1 MAILAEN
8 LYKKLTKQEKRLY
21 DGVLGMGGFK
31 QKYEQNPD
39 SPSVTQ
45 DPNYEKFKA
54 VADAQAAVPEKG
66 FIGDVIDALNPFSS
80 AEASDRSVIDEGLR
94 KFYESQISDI
104 QTDPT
109 DLFPQRQIQDLV
121 DPSVNIDEFGVGSL
135 DAKDLIG
142 PSIEKTG
149 MTVDEYFADQA
160 PGVMRPEDPLR
171 SLIPQ
176 VTGFVGPQFRGVGS
190 LGRDDEDVEQV
201 SSLTE
206 PTGLAKLA
214 QFLPFGDRSLIGAGL
229 NIVRDLIPKSDP
241 RTIAMQNFYGRRFGL
256 TDTGQVASGLMRGY
270 NPVSGGLLN
279 TITGG
284 RFGKA
289 PSRGLARAMQK
300 RIERIE
306 ETLKNKKSDQ
316 LKDRLKQLRDLQR
329 DEIKDRFDRGES
341 LGSIGRSTFSGPGMA
356 FERRN
361 TGTGKGPR

>member
-1 MAILAEN
+1 
-8 LYKKLTKQEKRLY
+8 
-21 DGVLGMGGFK
+21 
-31 QKYEQNPD
+31 
-39 SPSVTQ
+39 
-45 DPNYEKFKA
+45 
-54 VADAQAAVPEKG
+54 
-66 FIGDVIDALNPFSS
+66 
-80 AEASDRSVIDEGLR
+80 
-94 KFYESQISDI
+94 
-104 QTDPT
+104 
-109 DLFPQRQIQDLV
+109 
-121 DPSVNIDEFGVGSL
+121 
-135 DAKDLIG
+135 
-142 PSIEKTG
+142 
-149 MTVDEYFADQA
+149 
-160 PGVMRPEDPLR
+160 
-171 SLIPQ
+171 
-176 VTGFVGPQFRGVGS
+176 
-190 LGRDDEDVEQV
+190 
-201 SSLTE
+201 
-206 PTGLAKLA
+206 
-214 QFLPFGDRSLIGAGL
+214 
-229 NIVRDLIPKSDP
+229 
-241 RTIAMQNFYGRRFGL
+241 MQNFYGRRFGL

>member
-1 MAILAEN
+1 MADLSAV
-8 LYKKLTKQEKRLY
+8 EKRKY
-21 DGVLGMGGFK
+21 KIFK
-31 QKYEQNPD
+31 NQVDLDKPYKDQNLLLKGNTSEEQFN
-39 SPSVTQ
+39 
-45 DPNYEKFKA
+45 KFKGLMES
-54 VADAQAAVPEKG
+54 EKG
-66 FIGDVIDALNPFSS
+66 FIGKILDAITFGS
-80 AEASDRSVIDEGLR
+80 AEASDLGAIQDEGLR
-94 KFYESQISDI
+94 ELFESQTTGI

-121 DPSVNIDEFGVGSL
+121 DPSIDISEFGVRDLVDPSVDISEFGVGSPNSLRGL
-135 DAKDLIG
+135 DLDRFKGI
-142 PSIEKTG
+142 
-149 MTVDEYFADQA
+149 
-160 PGVMRPEDPLR
+160 
-171 SLIPQ
+171 
-176 VTGFVGPQFRGVGS
+176 GS
-190 LGRDDEDVEQV
+190 LNVGGFDKLGTAGTDMKFDK
-201 SSLTE
+201 
-206 PTGLAKLA
+206 PTGIARLRD
-214 QFLPFGDRSLIGAGL
+214 FLPFGDRSLIGAGL
-229 NIVRDLIPKSDP
+229 NIVRDIIPKSDP

-284 RFGKA
+284 RFGQA

-329 DEIKDRFDRGES
+329 DEIKDRFNRGES

>member
-8 LYKKLTKQEKRLY
+8 LYNKLTKQEKRLY

-31 QKYEQNPD
+31 QKYEQDPD
-39 SPSVTQ
+39 DPSVTL

-66 FIGDVIDALNPFSS
+66 FIGAVIDAVNPFSS
-80 AEASDRSVIDEGLR
+80 AEASDLGAIQDAGLR
-94 KFYESQISDI
+94 ELFESQITGI

-121 DPSVNIDEFGVGSL
+121 DPSVNIDEFGV
-135 DAKDLIG
+135 KDLVD

-176 VTGFVGPQFRGVGS
+176 VPGFVGPQFRGIGS

-229 NIVRDLIPKSDP
+229 NIVRDIIPKSDP

-256 TDTGQVASGLMRGY
+256 TDTGQVASGIMRGY

-300 RIERIE
+300 RIERIQ

-316 LKDRLKQLRDLQR
+316 LKDRLKQLKDLQR
-329 DEIKDRFDRGES
+329 DEIKDRFDRGET

-356 FERRN
+356 FEKRN
-361 TGTGKGPR
+361 TGTGIGPR